1 MTTTL
6 AAVLALAAGWTLGYR
21 ARHRAATDLER
32 AVRPAGPHAPAIADE
47 MVRAWQAL
55 EDACCLTAW
64 TSRGQQHD
72 PAHCTRKGTTA

>member
-47 MVRAWQAL
+47 MARAWLAL
-55 EDACCLTAW
+55 DDACCLTAW
-64 TSRGQQHD
+64 TSGGIQHD
-72 PAHCTRKGTTA
+72 TDHCTRKDQTT